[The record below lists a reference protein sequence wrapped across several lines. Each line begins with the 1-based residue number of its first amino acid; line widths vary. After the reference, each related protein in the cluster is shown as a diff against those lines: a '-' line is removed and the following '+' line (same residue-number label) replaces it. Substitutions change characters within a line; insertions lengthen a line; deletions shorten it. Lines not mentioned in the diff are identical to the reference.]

1 MASTISSSSSRL
13 LCNILDKIFNVN
25 HYLLQTQKLVKPS
38 MRWSSN
44 TSSSFCSSLCSVN
57 EKNANFH
64 RTSSLR
70 HTSHKLDHQTIER
83 RLISTSS
90 LCYLKSPIVQQTTQ
104 QQQQPIN
111 PFKLAEN
118 DLNCLYADIRKELWT
133 ERPELEEIAGY
144 YFDGQGKAFR
154 PMVVVL
160 IARALNHHIN
170 RNADLLE
177 SQKTVAMVTE
187 MIHTASLVHDDVI
200 DTADTRRGKASVNVL
215 WGQKKAIL
223 AGDYILSRASQMLAR
238 LQNEEVI
245 LVLSQV
251 LIVIELN

>member
-1 MASTISSSSSRL
+1 MQENYKEINSTL
-13 LCNILDKIFNVN
+13 
-25 HYLLQTQKLVKPS
+25 
-38 MRWSSN
+38 
-44 TSSSFCSSLCSVN
+44 
-57 EKNANFH
+57 
-64 RTSSLR
+64 
-70 HTSHKLDHQTIER
+70 HKLDHCIIKK
-83 RLISTSS
+83 RLLSTSS
-90 LCYLKSPIVQQTTQ
+90 CYLKSAIVQPTPTTQ
-104 QQQQPIN
+104 QQHATQQIN

-118 DLNCLYADIRKELWT
+118 DLNNLYADIRKELWT
-133 ERPELEEIAGY
+133 ERPELEEIASY

-160 IARALNHHIN
+160 IARALNHHMQ
-170 RNADLLE
+170 RRPDLLD

-200 DTADTRRGKASVNVL
+200 DTADTRRGKPSVNVL

-251 LIVIELN
+251 MENKRDIIYLNNNAMQYIGIAGPCSRRVHANGL

>member
-1 MASTISSSSSRL
+1 MKNDKKIKIFVSKACDRSGSDYSLTSLTNRRQHKSDFNAINRRL
-13 LCNILDKIFNVN
+13 L
-25 HYLLQTQKLVKPS
+25 HT
-38 MRWSSN
+38 
-44 TSSSFCSSLCSVN
+44 SLCHPKSMS
-57 EKNANFH
+57 AQQ
-64 RTSSLR
+64 SP
-70 HTSHKLDHQTIER
+70 QTE
-83 RLISTSS
+83 
-90 LCYLKSPIVQQTTQ
+90 
-104 QQQQPIN
+104 PIN
-111 PFKLAEN
+111 PFKLAQN
-118 DLNCLYADIRKELWT
+118 DLDSLYADIRKELWT

-160 IARALNHHIN
+160 IARALNHHIKRKSN
-170 RNADLLE
+170 LLE

-251 LIVIELN
+251 FIPKYFHIHYSERTFVLRFC

>member
-1 MASTISSSSSRL
+1 M
-13 LCNILDKIFNVN
+13 
-25 HYLLQTQKLVKPS
+25 
-38 MRWSSN
+38 
-44 TSSSFCSSLCSVN
+44 N

-70 HTSHKLDHQTIER
+70 HTSHKLDHQTIQR

-104 QQQQPIN
+104 QQQQQQHQQSIN

-160 IARALNHHIN
+160 IARALNHHIK

-251 LIVIELN
+251 LIVIEWI

>member
-1 MASTISSSSSRL
+1 M
-13 LCNILDKIFNVN
+13 
-25 HYLLQTQKLVKPS
+25 
-38 MRWSSN
+38 
-44 TSSSFCSSLCSVN
+44 
-57 EKNANFH
+57 
-64 RTSSLR
+64 
-70 HTSHKLDHQTIER
+70 
-83 RLISTSS
+83 ISTSS
-90 LCYLKSPIVQQTTQ
+90 CSFQSPIVQQTPRSSPQ
-104 QQQQPIN
+104 QIVD

-118 DLNCLYADIRKELWT
+118 DLNCLYADIRKELFT
-133 ERPELEEIAGY
+133 ERIELEEIAGY

-154 PMVVVL
+154 PMIVVL
-160 IARALNHHIN
+160 IARALNHHAN
-170 RNADLLE
+170 NCPDLSQ
-177 SQKTVAMVTE
+177 SQKSVAMVTE

-251 LIVIELN
+251 ITLSNILIYLISLFIYLFN

>member
-1 MASTISSSSSRL
+1 
-13 LCNILDKIFNVN
+13 
-25 HYLLQTQKLVKPS
+25 
-38 MRWSSN
+38 
-44 TSSSFCSSLCSVN
+44 
-57 EKNANFH
+57 
-64 RTSSLR
+64 
-70 HTSHKLDHQTIER
+70 
-83 RLISTSS
+83 LISTS
-90 LCYLKSPIVQQTTQ
+90 LCYLKSPIVQQNTQ
-104 QQQQPIN
+104 QQHQTPIN

-118 DLNCLYADIRKELWT
+118 DLNSLYADIRKELWT

-170 RNADLLE
+170 RRADLLE

-251 LIVIELN
+251 ILVRIGRLFTCLAISC